1 MFVLEKK
8 IPEDIW
14 LYCIKPCIVHDIK
27 TQGKH
32 LIKIENNQN
41 FNKTMIEL
49 PKKRIVKRGIKIV
62 YNSAKKPF
70 RFVKFLYYGKERKN
84 PNKNYLIIE
93 LIPLA
98 YFCPTWWDMRE
109 KYFQKMLSKR
119 VHEHYN
125 LINKIKVIEK

>member
-27 TQGKH
+27 TQGRH
-32 LIKIENNQN
+32 LKKSENNEK

-49 PKKRIVKRGIKIV
+49 PKKRIIERGIKIV

-70 RFVKFLYYGKERKN
+70 RLVKFFYYGKVRKN
-84 PNKNYLIIE
+84 PNKNLIIIE
-93 LIPLA
+93 MVPLMS
-98 YFCPTWWDMRE
+98 FCQTWWDMR
-109 KYFQKMLSKR
+109 KKHYQKRLSR
-119 VHEHYN
+119 IVHDFYK
-125 LINKIKVIEK
+125 L

>member
-14 LYCIKPCIVHDIK
+14 LYCIKSCIVHDIK

-32 LIKIENNQN
+32 LIKSENNEK

-49 PKKRIVKRGIKIV
+49 PKKRIIESGIKIV

-70 RFVKFLYYGKERKN
+70 RLVKFVYYGKERKN
-84 PNKNYLIIE
+84 PNKNLIIVE
-93 LIPLA
+93 MVPLMN
-98 YFCPTWWDMRE
+98 FCPNWWDMR
-109 KYFQKMLSKR
+109 KKCYQKLLSKR
-119 VHEHYN
+119 VHDFYK
-125 LINKIKVIEK
+125 L